1 MQISDFLGDKYKTL
15 LCLKKHKSFGKGF
28 FADSCEKKF
37 RVVNFSRKSWVIAN
51 IHTFLF
57 GLNWFKKIQP
67 CITGFFF
74 SISLTQEKK
83 TAQQKEIRRKPIWLA
98 NLVTLTEVFLN
109 GKFYFLC
116 SVCYYLVLCKGPTYV
131 RGGVYIIAGD
141 STVKLR
147 RWARRLLLKL
157 VV

>member
-67 CITGFFF
+67 CITEFFLY
-74 SISLTQEKK
+74 ISLTQEKK
-83 TAQQKEIRRKPIWLA
+83 TAQQKEIRRKLPIWSHLQKK
-98 NLVTLTEVFLN
+98 FLMEN
-109 GKFYFLC
+109 FYFLC
-116 SVCYYLVLCKGPTYV
+116 SVCYYLVLCKGPTYM